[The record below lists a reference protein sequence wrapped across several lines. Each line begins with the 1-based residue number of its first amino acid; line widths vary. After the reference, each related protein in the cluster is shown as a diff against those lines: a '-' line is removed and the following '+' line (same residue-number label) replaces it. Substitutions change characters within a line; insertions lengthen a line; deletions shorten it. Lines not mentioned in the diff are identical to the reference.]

1 RSAEAQLFPTTRC
14 VLEDPRS
21 NPGEPPRAG
30 LRETIPHRYLFPFAT
45 SGRDRPQL
53 KAGAGIQWKIS
64 PSNRHGDFPGKNV
77 LAGGRVSSAVSG
89 EARSGKLSYLKWN
102 LHGKVVATCESEA
115 RMLESRRELLVGLVG
130 VTGLISSASF
140 LAGAEAQYPPPRPT
154 PPTGDPGALSGQPRH
169 ASPRVMSAKDKE

>member
-1 RSAEAQLFPTTRC
+1 
-14 VLEDPRS
+14 
-21 NPGEPPRAG
+21 
-30 LRETIPHRYLFPFAT
+30 
-45 SGRDRPQL
+45 
-53 KAGAGIQWKIS
+53 
-64 PSNRHGDFPGKNV
+64 
-77 LAGGRVSSAVSG
+77 
-89 EARSGKLSYLKWN
+89 LKWN

-169 ASPRVMSAKDKE
+169 ASPRVMSAKDKELLRTDLDQLYRLVSELLKEYQSSDPDTVLSVSFVKNAEQTEKLAKQVKNLARG